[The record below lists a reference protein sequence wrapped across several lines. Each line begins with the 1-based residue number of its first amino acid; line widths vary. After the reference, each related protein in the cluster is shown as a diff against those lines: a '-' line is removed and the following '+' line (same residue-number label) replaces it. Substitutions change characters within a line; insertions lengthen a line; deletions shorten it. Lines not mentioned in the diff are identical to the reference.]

1 MISLAQPILC
11 PPANAQ
17 IMNMPKKMPPTDYRP
32 DTTLTHSGNH
42 PRDNNGFVNPVVV
55 HASTVLFPD
64 VATMLSGKQ
73 PYVYG
78 RRGTPTTAALE
89 EAVTELEGAA
99 GTALAPS
106 GLGAITLAC
115 MSCLS
120 AGDHMLVAD
129 TVYGPT
135 RNLCDKMLTRFG
147 VDISYYDPQ
156 ETGGLV
162 GLIRKNTKAIFT
174 ESPGSLTFEM
184 QDIPAVVK
192 VARAHDLLVIMDNTW
207 ATPLY
212 YKPIEHGVDLS
223 LQAGTKYIVGHSDVM
238 IGTVAASE
246 RAWPALK
253 ATHGDMG
260 LHVGPDDVYL
270 ALRGLRTMG
279 VRLER
284 HMKSTLEI
292 ASWLEARDDVT
303 RVLYPAL
310 PSFPGH
316 DLWKRDFT
324 GASGLFSFELKPTN
338 EKAVHAFLDA
348 LSLFGLGFSWG
359 GYESLALWARPQGG
373 RTATTWNA
381 PGPLIRLHIG
391 LEDTRDLI
399 GDLEIAFKAFHAA
412 G

>member
-1 MISLAQPILC
+1 
-11 PPANAQ
+11 
-17 IMNMPKKMPPTDYRP
+17 MNMPKKTPSAPHLP
-32 DTTLTHSGNH
+32 ATTLTHSGNH
-42 PRDNNGFVNPVVV
+42 PEENNGFVNPPVI

-64 VATMLSGKQ
+64 VETMLSGNQ

-78 RRGTPTTAALE
+78 RRGTPTTRALE
-89 EAVTELEGAA
+89 EAVSELEGAA

-115 MSCLS
+115 FSCLA

-135 RNLCDKMLTRFG
+135 RNLCDKMMTRFG
-147 VDISYYDPQ
+147 VDISYYDPCD
-156 ETGGLV
+156 LSA
-162 GLIRKNTKAIFT
+162 LSSLFRSNTKAIFT
-174 ESPGSLTFEM
+174 ESPGSLTFEI
-184 QDIPAVVK
+184 QDISAI
-192 VARAHDLLVIMDNTW
+192 VALARDHDALVIMDNTW
-207 ATPLY
+207 ATPLF
-212 YKPIEHGVDLS
+212 YKPLEHGVDLS

-246 RAWPALK
+246 RALPALK

-284 HMKSTLEI
+284 HMKSTLEV
-292 ASWLEARDDVT
+292 AQWLEGREDVA

-310 PSFPGH
+310 PSYPGH
-316 DLWKRDFT
+316 DLWKRDFS
-324 GASGLFSFELKPTN
+324 GASGLFSFELQPAS
-338 EKAVHAFLDA
+338 EQAVHAFLNA
-348 LSLFGLGFSWG
+348 LSLFGLGYSWG
-359 GYESLALWARPQGG
+359 GYESLALWARPQSA
-373 RTATTWNA
+373 RTATTWETA
-381 PGPLIRLHIG
+381 GPLIRLHIG
-391 LEDTRDLI
+391 LEDTRDLMA
-399 GDLEIAFKAFHAA
+399 DLEAGFKAFHAV